1 MHSQPTRSR
10 VLTSCAPDG
19 DYGDDAYD
27 MGDGQG
33 AALGIAMELSSE
45 LREIGESP
53 RPGHGDGKRR
63 HA

>member
-1 MHSQPTRSR
+1 MH
-10 VLTSCAPDG
+10 PDG